1 MVSTL
6 ILTAFAVVVISI
18 LIFKEYIGIRKSR
31 LPPGP
36 KGLPILGHL
45 HLLGKNP
52 HQDLQKLSQIHGPIM
67 HLRLGSVHN
76 VVASSPRTAEQFLKT
91 HDHKFASRPPQ
102 ELIKCLTY
110 DQKDVVFGQ
119 YSPYWREMRKLI
131 TQELLNSSKIS
142 SFRSMRRQEL
152 CLLIDSFKQPAVN
165 GETVDLSAKVASM
178 TVDMSCRMLFGKK
191 YEDSDIGDEKG
202 FKAVIAES
210 AHLAGVPN
218 LGDYV
223 PLVGKLD
230 IQGLNRRAKAVA
242 KLFDQFFERIIDEHE
257 EQDEGYDYAS
267 KDFVDILLGIM
278 KNKETSFEFTREHVK
293 CMMFDLLVAS
303 MDTSSTV
310 VEWAMSELLK
320 NPTTMEKVKKELEAQ
335 VGLGR
340 MVEEDDL
347 EHLKYLEMVIK
358 ESLRLHPV
366 SPLLHHSAMEDCTI
380 DNFHVP
386 KNATVTVNVWAIGR
400 DPSTWPEPERFDPE
414 RFDGRNVDFRGRN
427 FELIPFGSGRR
438 SCPGLQLGITI
449 VRLVLAQLVHC
460 FDWELP
466 NAALPENLDMSE
478 EFGIVVSRA
487 QHLKVIPSYY
497 RLSV

>member
-1 MVSTL
+1 
-6 ILTAFAVVVISI
+6 
-18 LIFKEYIGIRKSR
+18 
-31 LPPGP
+31 
-36 KGLPILGHL
+36 
-45 HLLGKNP
+45 
-52 HQDLQKLSQIHGPIM
+52 M
-67 HLRLGSVHN
+67 HLRLSSVHN
-76 VVASSPRTAEQFLKT
+76 IVASSPRTAEQFLKT

-119 YSPYWREMRKLI
+119 YSLYWREMRKLI
-131 TQELLNSSKIS
+131 TQELLNSLKIS

-152 CLLIDSFKQPAVN
+152 CLLIESFKQPALN
-165 GETVDLSAKVASM
+165 RETVDLSAKVASM

-257 EQDEGYDYAS
+257 EQVDEGCYDYAS

-278 KNKETSFEFTREHVK
+278 KNKETSFEFT
-293 CMMFDLLVAS
+293 L
-303 MDTSSTV
+303 

-335 VGLGR
+335 VGLDK
-340 MVEEDDL
+340 MVEENDL

-358 ESLRLHPV
+358 DSLRLHPV

-386 KNATVTVNVWAIGR
+386 KNATLTVNVWAIGR
-400 DPSTWPEPERFDPE
+400 DPSTWPELERFDPE